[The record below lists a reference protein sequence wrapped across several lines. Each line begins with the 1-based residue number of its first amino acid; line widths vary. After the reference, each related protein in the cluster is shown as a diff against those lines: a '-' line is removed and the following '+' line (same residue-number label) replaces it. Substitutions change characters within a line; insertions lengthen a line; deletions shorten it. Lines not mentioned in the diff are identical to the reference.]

1 MLHDDDS
8 VPETPSRA
16 YSFIFL
22 SFLFLLLLC
31 LFEAFA
37 AAAVERVL
45 FAGAT
50 RFNGRRV
57 CVDKNENCCL
67 YMAMAY
73 TRVSFLFLNIFRARL
88 V

>member
-8 VPETPSRA
+8 VSETPIRA
-16 YSFIFL
+16 YSFIFP
-22 SFLFLLLLC
+22 SSLLLLC
-31 LFEAFA
+31 LFVAFAAAA

-57 CVDKNENCCL
+57 CVDKSENCCL
-67 YMAMAY
+67 YMAMAN
-73 TRVSFLFLNIFRARL
+73 TRVSFLFLNIFFS
-88 V
+88 